1 MPVITMESTPLSKE
15 QKQQLVKELTAVA
28 SKITNIPE
36 QVFVVYLNEHERDNI
51 GSGGI
56 LLSERA

>member
-1 MPVITMESTPLSKE
+1 MESTPLSKE